1 MIATGARHALPY
13 DPLHIPAPRS
23 LEASV
28 GNSPLVR
35 LRHVTRDLPKSVQVC
50 AKTEW
55 TNPGSSVKDRPA
67 LFIIREA
74 ESSGALNYG
83 MRILDSSSGNMGIAY
98 ATYAAARGYQVTL
111 CMPENASPERIKA
124 LGVLGAELIL
134 TDSLEGSDGAI
145 KTARELADSHPE
157 RYYYADQYNNPA
169 NWQAH
174 YHTTGPEIISQTQ
187 GRITHFV
194 AGLGTSGTMMGV
206 GRFLKQHNNYVRIVA
221 FQPRAAFHGLE
232 GLKHMQ
238 SAIRPGLYDEAL
250 PDQHLEIRTEDAL
263 EMTCRLAREEGLLVG
278 ISSGAAAYAAI
289 LVAQGLSEGVV
300 VTVFPDSGYKYLTE
314 RFWDGDFS

>member
-1 MIATGARHALPY
+1 MIQTGTIPTLQY
-13 DPLHIPAPRS
+13 DPLHIPAPSS

-28 GNSPLVR
+28 GDSPLVR
-35 LRHVTRDLPKSVQVC
+35 LRHVTRELPKSVEVY

-74 ESSGALNYG
+74 EKSGSLNSG
-83 MRILDSSSGNMGIAY
+83 MTLLDATSGNMGIAY
-98 ATYAAARGYQVTL
+98 ATYAAARGYHVTL
-111 CMPENASPERIKA
+111 CIPENASPERTKA
-124 LGVLGAELIL
+124 LEVLGAELIV
-134 TDSLEGSDGAI
+134 TDALEGSDGAI
-145 KTARELADSHPE
+145 LKAREIASTHPE

-169 NWQAH
+169 NWHAH
-174 YHTTGPEIISQTQ
+174 YHTTGPEIVSQTQ

-206 GRFLKQHNNYVRIVA
+206 GRYLKEYKQDVQLIA
-221 FQPRAAFHGLE
+221 LQPGAAFHGLE

-238 SAIRPGLYDEAL
+238 SAIRPGFYDERL
-250 PDQHLEIRTEDAL
+250 PDHHLEIHTEDAL
-263 EMTCRLAREEGLLVG
+263 TMTRRLAREEGLLVG

-289 LVAQGLSEGVV
+289 EVAQSLRQGVV
-300 VTVFPDSGYKYLTE
+300 ATVFPDSGYKYLSE
-314 RFWDGDFS
+314 RFWGDEAE